1 MAKIETVDYEKIPSE
16 ARQMRELGQ
25 QLNNEFRNAYQSV
38 DVMRNDWYGRRY
50 NALLLEFNKLILTLN
65 TMFELIVTEVPFNLE
80 TVANNYSN
88 ADQGQNTCQAQQV
101 PYTKINELSPSS
113 AVGLRFI
120 TESVGATQIK
130 VTSNF
135 DKASEYMI
143 KIEQVLNGMTWESEA
158 ANTFKD
164 QFRAMKNS
172 IVNAID
178 EIKTAFTT
186 NMNSTKEDIQSAESA
201 NTIK

>member
-25 QLNNEFRNAYQSV
+25 QLNNEFTTAYQSV
-38 DVMRNDWYGRRY
+38 DTMRNDWYGRRY
-50 NALLLEFNKLILTLN
+50 NALLLEFNKLIPTIN
-65 TMFELIVTEVPFNLE
+65 KMFELIVTEVPFNLE

-101 PYTKINELSPSS
+101 SCVKINEITTST

-120 TESVGATQIK
+120 TESVSATQIK

-135 DKASEYMI
+135 DRASEFMT
-143 KIEQVLNGMTWESEA
+143 KIEQVLNGMTWDSEA
-158 ANTFKD
+158 ANAFKD
-164 QFRAMKNS
+164 QFRTMKNS
-172 IVNAID
+172 IINAIG
-178 EIKTAFTT
+178 EIKTSFTT
-186 NMNSTKEDIQSAESA
+186 NMNNTKEDIQSAESA
-201 NTIK
+201 NTVK

>member
-1 MAKIETVDYEKIPSE
+1 MAKIETVDYEKLPSE

-25 QLNNEFRNAYQSV
+25 QLNNEFRNAYESV
-38 DVMRNDWYGRRY
+38 DVMRNDWYGKRY
-50 NALLLEFNKLILTLN
+50 NTLLIEFNKLIPTLN
-65 TMFELIVTEVPFNLE
+65 QMFELIVSEVPFNLE
-80 TVANNYSN
+80 TVANNYSY

-101 PYTKINELSPSS
+101 SCTKINELGASS

-135 DKASEYMI
+135 DSASEYMI

-158 ANTFKD
+158 ANVFKD
-164 QFRAMKNS
+164 QFRSMKNS
-172 IVNAID
+172 IINAID
-178 EIKTAFTT
+178 EIKVAFTT

-201 NTIK
+201 NTMK